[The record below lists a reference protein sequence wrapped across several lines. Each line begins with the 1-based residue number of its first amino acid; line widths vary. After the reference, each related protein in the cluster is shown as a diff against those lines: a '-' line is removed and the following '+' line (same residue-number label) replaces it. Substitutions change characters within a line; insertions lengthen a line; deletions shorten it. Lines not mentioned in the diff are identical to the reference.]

1 MKVIDIMVRTLNTNI
16 DLCLFKDGVVEC
28 FYSVPWS
35 IDVTEYDKVIAAY
48 GDLNVDY
55 IRVNQDVLDV
65 IIK

>member
-28 FYSVPWS
+28 FYSVPWY
-35 IDVTEYDKVIAAY
+35 VNAAEYDKVISAY
-48 GDLNVDY
+48 GDLDVEY

-65 IIK
+65 IVR

>member
-16 DLCLFKDGVVEC
+16 DLCLFKDGIVEC
-28 FYSVPWS
+28 FYSVPWH
-35 IDVTEYDKVIAAY
+35 INVAEYAKVISAY
-48 GDLNVDY
+48 GDLEVDY